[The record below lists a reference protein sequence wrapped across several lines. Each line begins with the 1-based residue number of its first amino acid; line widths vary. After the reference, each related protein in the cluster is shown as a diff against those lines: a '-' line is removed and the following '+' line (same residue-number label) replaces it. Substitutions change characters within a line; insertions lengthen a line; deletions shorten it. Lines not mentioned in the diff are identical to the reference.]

1 MNLPTDYVYLYGKP
15 NSSAEIRHEAADFK
29 VTEIPA
35 FMPEGEGEHVFLL
48 IRKTGENT
56 DWVARQLANF
66 CQVSPNDVGYAGK
79 KDRHAITEQWFSVR
93 LPLNRVITWSL
104 FGGDSIEVLQA
115 VRHPRKL
122 RLGALL
128 GNRFTLRLRNVTEE
142 DEFERRVGLIAEG
155 VPNYFGEQRF
165 GQEQGNLTK
174 GIALI
179 NGEYKERQRHKKGLY
194 ISAVR
199 SWLFNHLL
207 SERIEQQLWNKIL
220 PGDVMMLN
228 GSRSHF
234 VAEVDD
240 ATLEQRLSE
249 KDIHLSGPLW
259 GRGLPLVKES
269 ACEWEAGVVNPWQSI
284 AERLEYMGLQQERRP
299 LRLVPEALKVT
310 READGQWL
318 LSFNL
323 PAGSFATSILRELC
337 ISGTGQ
343 TSSEESA

>member
-1 MNLPTDYVYLYGKP
+1 MNLPTNYVYLYGAPKSTATKRQTP
-15 NSSAEIRHEAADFK
+15 EDFQ
-29 VTEIPA
+29 VTEIQA

-48 IRKTGENT
+48 IRKVGENT

-79 KDRHAITEQWFSVR
+79 KDRHAVTEQWFSVR
-93 LPLNRVITWSL
+93 LPINRCITWSL
-104 FGGDSIEVLQA
+104 FGGDTIHVLQA

-128 GNRFTLRLRNVTEE
+128 GNRFTLRLRNVTDE
-142 DEFERRVGLIAEG
+142 DDFVERVKRVANG

-174 GIALI
+174 GVALI

-199 SWLFNHLL
+199 SWLFNHIL
-207 SERIEQQLWNKIL
+207 SQRIEQGLWDTIL

-234 VAEVDD
+234 LAESVDD
-240 ATLEQRLSE
+240 LLTQRLLE
-249 KDIHLSGPLW
+249 KDVHLSAPLW
-259 GRGLPLVKES
+259 GRGTPLTKEDALAWESEVVSPWS
-269 ACEWEAGVVNPWQSI
+269 AI

-299 LRLVPEALKVT
+299 LRLVPEALKVVK
-310 READGQWL
+310 ESDGQWL

-337 ISGTGQ
+337 V
-343 TSSEESA
+343 SEQKSPEEAA